1 MNARTERLLR
11 EYIRRA
17 ADLNRLN
24 ESEYGAYYDE
34 AAGTSGIGGIQPGGL
49 MDTFVGPFTDAFK
62 TSVAAVKGITTD
74 AVTLLHV
81 AFRAVISTIIPVLGS
96 RYDDIFDARDAKM
109 KKIKDEYADVFRRTD
124 AALGSGDAKLFAF
137 MFNPGLILGSA
148 AALKAPAATKELLS
162 VATGGVS
169 DTAIS
174 KSSSM
179 WKNFQEKILTGE
191 KYSEKVNKRKRE
203 EEIEKFNNSLIEK
216 LRGYD
221 RERESD
227 TQTEPDKKIKKVK
240 KSTSKKTQ
248 NLNPTYYPEYSL
260 NNQTESLLLKT
271 NFLLLEQDDSKV
283 SSDEIGLLKY
293 MLKNKEIRQ
302 EISSLVKKNQE
313 FKEIYEKIS
322 TVEDETLEE
331 AEALADMIIKKT
343 NSLEA
348 LKKIA
353 SKNPEAIEAIK
364 KIETIKNPEE
374 KQKAIKQLVG
384 NIAASSK
391 QIFMATLNKRKQ
403 QFPEG
408 SPQYEKYAAAFEKLK
423 SL

>member
-1 MNARTERLLR
+1 MNLRTERLLR

-17 ADLNRLN
+17 VGLNRLN

-34 AAGTSGIGGIQPGGL
+34 AAGTRGIGGIQPGGL
-49 MDTFVGPFTDAFK
+49 MDTFVGPFTNAFK

-124 AALGSGDAKLFAF
+124 AALGSGDAKLFSF

-148 AALKAPAATKELLS
+148 AVLKAPAATKELLS

-174 KSSSM
+174 KSSAK
-179 WKNFQEKILTGE
+179 WKDFQEKILSGE
-191 KYSEKVNKRKRE
+191 KYNDRVNKRKRE

-227 TQTEPDKKIKKVK
+227 AQTKPVK
-240 KSTSKKTQ
+240 KTKPASKKTQNPTSQ

-260 NNQTESLLLKT
+260 NNQTESLLKA
-271 NFLLLEQDDSKV
+271 NSLLLEQDDSKV
-283 SSDEIGLLKY
+283 SSDEIELLKY
-293 MLKNKEIRQ
+293 MLENEEIRR
-302 EISSLVKKNQE
+302 EISSLVKKNPE

-353 SKNPEAIEAIK
+353 SKEGIEAIK
-364 KIETIKNPEE
+364 KIEAIKNPEE

-403 QFPEG
+403 EFPEG
-408 SPQYEKYAAAFEKLK
+408 SPQYEKYSAAFEKLK